1 MSGGDFSHSL
11 YKLLNMTLAC
21 RPSDPVD
28 FAALFFSD
36 EQQLEHELAH
46 AVHQVRFFEENKIK
60 FREQVSAM
68 FFSEME
74 KQEQSALPATDSLP
88 LSSAIKIIKALY
100 GENLSML
107 TVILEHFRPGQ
118 FLSFKEFEVILEWT
132 IICLNFST
140 YLKTFLCDAMNKLLP
155 AGTQAANMMSIRF
168 LDQAFECLQH
178 DTCTHTVEVD
188 RIDEVLLPNIMG
200 EDITAVKWKH
210 RTSSVL
216 HAQNYFQ
223 QADTV
228 KLDEFLNE
236 CVSHYFG
243 ILPSGPKKE

>member
-1 MSGGDFSHSL
+1 
-11 YKLLNMTLAC
+11 
-21 RPSDPVD
+21 
-28 FAALFFSD
+28 
-36 EQQLEHELAH
+36 
-46 AVHQVRFFEENKIK
+46 
-60 FREQVSAM
+60 
-68 FFSEME
+68 
-74 KQEQSALPATDSLP
+74 
-88 LSSAIKIIKALY
+88 
-100 GENLSML
+100 ML

-223 QADTV
+223 QSDTV